1 MRKFYYLSLFLFC
14 SVCSFAQ
21 QQDIPVPKPHQL
33 KWHEAELG
41 AVFHYDLHVFDGIR
55 YGQGN
60 NRINPIEDYNIFLTD
75 CVQRTEA
82 VSWAT
87 RFFLISA
94 GSV

>member
-41 AVFHYDLHVFDGIR
+41 AVFHL
-55 YGQGN
+55 
-60 NRINPIEDYNIFLTD
+60 
-75 CVQRTEA
+75 
-82 VSWAT
+82 S
-87 RFFLISA
+87 LIHI
-94 GSV
+94 